1 MCGPKSQ
8 TGRCQ
13 QNTAVPL
20 ICPLD
25 IQGAC
30 DSSVFG
36 DVIRNS
42 ESTSNTGL
50 FNFNWRA
57 QIEGSSLLLG
67 LVLGFVLTLLLQ
79 YVIRYLKQRKRQG
92 RWPRG
97 LAMPGAWWGQ
107 STASPLQQPML
118 AAAPTTPAP
127 APAPTPHSTTMAL
140 SPATPHIQFA
150 PQQQQPMVQPQPLP
164 LPPPIRF

>member
-8 TGRCQ
+8 AGRCQ
-13 QNTAVPL
+13 QNSAVPL